1 LIAAIE
7 EPAFARRILEC
18 LKLPAR
24 SPPVE
29 PASRTTIPPEP
40 IAPDRD
46 ADWEF
51 DQSRPAQ
58 EDSDLS

>member
-1 LIAAIE
+1 LIAAVEDPTIT
-7 EPAFARRILEC
+7 RRILEC
-18 LKLPAR
+18 LKLSAR

-29 PASRTTIPPEP
+29 PASWAAIPPEP
-40 IAPDRD
+40 VATDRD

-51 DQSRPAQ
+51 DQSRPVQ